1 MTLYV
6 IFARV
11 AMKPVLIAI
20 AASVCAWAAPVWAS
34 ASNEPVVVAVIDSGF
49 MTDHPSLQNRLLPG
63 VDMVSSWYNL
73 RGGRSTNVAPDGRE
87 DHCKHRP
94 TLDNQRTH
102 GTEVA
107 SVVVGN
113 GQHGVNG
120 VAQQAKVLPVRAIG
134 VCGMQRKDLIDAM
147 AWSVGIQVPGLPVN
161 PHPARIV
168 NISLSGG
175 GLACSR
181 DLQTMVDRLVQ
192 KGVFVVAAAGNT
204 FGKRLQEPANCQ
216 GVISVGAVNALN
228 EVASYSAVDE
238 RTVVYAFGGSQ
249 KQGVFG
255 RPLFEGLTVA
265 SLEVN
270 SNGHEQPSAHERGV
284 GTSFAAPVVA
294 GYVANLLA
302 TYPSLTPQEFVQRMP
317 EFTSRV
323 AAPQSCS
330 HCQPMRLSM
339 ANN

>member
-6 IFARV
+6 IFAGV

-20 AASVCAWAAPVWAS
+20 AASICAWAAPAWAS
-34 ASNEPVVVAVIDSGF
+34 ESKEPVVVAVIDSGF

-87 DHCKHRP
+87 DQCKQRP

-147 AWSVGIQVPGLPVN
+147 AWSVGMQIPGLPVN
-161 PHPARIV
+161 PHPARVV

-175 GLACSR
+175 GLTCSR
-181 DLQTMVDRLVQ
+181 DLQAMVDRLVQ

-204 FGKRLQEPANCQ
+204 FGKRLQEPANCR

-238 RTVVYAFGGSQ
+238 RTVIYAFGGSQ

-255 RPLFEGLTVA
+255 RPRYEGLTVA
-265 SLEVN
+265 SLEIN
-270 SNGHEQPSAHERGV
+270 RNGREQASAHERGV
-284 GTSFAAPVVA
+284 GTSFASPVVA

-302 TYPSLTPQEFVQRMP
+302 SNPSLTPQEFIQRLP
-317 EFTSRV
+317 EFTDRV
-323 AAPQSCS
+323 AAPDGCS
-330 HCQPMRLSM
+330 DCQPMRLAM
-339 ANN
+339 ASN